1 MRWFDFLSGYPIE
14 LNPIPIRTGRHFGEP
29 QNRHSPLRHLLK
41 HPPLEFSRPQSAATN
56 YSAINNSQFHDYSA
70 VRYVDYSAVRYV
82 DFYDL
87 RIEMSFPL
95 WNDTA
100 PMGRHNGPASIPAR
114 RQH

>member
-1 MRWFDFLSGYPIE
+1 MRY
-14 LNPIPIRTGRHFGEP
+14 
-29 QNRHSPLRHLLK
+29 
-41 HPPLEFSRPQSAATN
+41 
-56 YSAINNSQFHDYSA
+56 YSA

-95 WNDTA
+95 WNDLWNDTAPMSFPLWNDTA